1 MKEFLHLSQEDLSDI
16 GFYNE
21 NTVKKAFNLKT

>member
-1 MKEFLHLSQEDLSDI
+1 MESR

-21 NTVKKAFNLKT
+21 NTVGR